1 MKKVFL
7 LLVSML
13 INIGF
18 ANAQIGEVK
27 VIGNQAKIY
36 DESGSNTN
44 RYVSMNS
51 GYELLGYNSKFIVMK
66 DGNQAKIFDAKGNF
80 TFKYVGLCSNCK
92 VVNVSPSAI
101 LVKDGNMTKYYDFDG
116 NYTNKYTSE

>member
-1 MKKVFL
+1 MKKGFL
-7 LLVSML
+7 LSVVML
-13 INIGF
+13 LKIGI

-27 VIGNQAKIY
+27 VTGNQAKIY
-36 DESGSNTN
+36 DESGTNTN

-80 TFKYVGLCSNCK
+80 TNKYVGLCSNCK
-92 VVNVSPSAI
+92 VVNVSPTAI
-101 LVKDGNMTKYYDFDG
+101 LVKDGNMTKYYDFEG
-116 NYTNKYTSE
+116 NYTNKYTSD

>member
-1 MKKVFL
+1 
-7 LLVSML
+7 
-13 INIGF
+13 
-18 ANAQIGEVK
+18 
-27 VIGNQAKIY
+27 
-36 DESGSNTN
+36 
-44 RYVSMNS
+44 
-51 GYELLGYNSKFIVMK
+51 MK

>member
-7 LLVSML
+7 LSLAIL
-13 INIGF
+13 LKIGI

-27 VIGNQAKIY
+27 VAGNQAKIY
-36 DESGSNTN
+36 DESGTNTN

-80 TFKYVGLCSNCK
+80 TNKYVGLCSNCK
-92 VVNVSPSAI
+92 VVNVSPTAI
-101 LVKDGNMTKYYDFDG
+101 LVKDGNLTKYYGFDG
-116 NYTNKYTSE
+116 NYTNKYTSD